1 MTASEFTERFDYD
14 PDNDLLGEGG
24 FGKIFK
30 AWDNVRNEFIALKM
44 SKVQSGMEEFS
55 LLSEYERVRHL
66 EHPNIARYM
75 DCQRIKLPG
84 IGTHDIALMKHYE
97 HGNLSQL
104 LSKHVL
110 TLAQKQKI
118 IDGLLEGIAYL
129 HKLKPLIIHSDL
141 KPSNIL
147 IVERR
152 GFFIPLITDFGI
164 SRQAKVE
171 DKSYVTNTVG
181 AGTYA
186 YAAPEQWEAKELR
199 PNADLWSFGIIA
211 IYVWFNGK
219 KLPFRSDDISIATE
233 SGRIEYMKRVVALD
247 FIPDL
252 KDLPENYRKMVDA
265 CLVVNPQVRVRNV
278 DDLHGRIKSAEVATA
293 STEEVTQILPKK
305 NKPLSPQHVSVEE
318 KTSILP
324 KQKTELPAPVA
335 PERKDPE
342 PEQLRSEPKSRRLIW
357 VAASVLLVAAI
368 GGGAAWYTH
377 PSLPEK
383 VTAVKKTE
391 TATVIPKDTVVKS
404 VAKVALPAPV
414 PEPTE
419 ARKEVVI
426 KKTPPV
432 EKWSERDEKSIYHV
446 VEELPRFPG
455 GTGEMNSWLRAN
467 LRTPEAAER
476 SFVSGVVRL
485 SFIVN
490 IDGTRQNIQ
499 VVKKLGYGCDEEAV
513 RLLKSM
519 PNWIPGRTSGKTV
532 RVQHTLGITFE

>member
-1 MTASEFTERFDYD
+1 MTASDFADRFDYD

-44 SKVQSGMEEFS
+44 SKVQTGMEEFS

-104 LSKHVL
+104 LGKHVL

-164 SRQAKVE
+164 SRQAKVD

-199 PNADLWSFGIIA
+199 PNADLWSFAIIA

-252 KDLPENYRKMVDA
+252 KELPENYRRMIDA
-265 CLVVNPQVRVRNV
+265 CLVVNPQARVRNV
-278 DDLHGRIKSAEVATA
+278 DELHARIKLAVVENATI
-293 STEEVTQILPKK
+293 EEATQILPKSK
-305 NKPLSPQHVSVEE
+305 KPVRSQLAAMDE
-318 KTSILP
+318 KTSIMP
-324 KQKTELPAPVA
+324 KEKVAAPIVPVDSVKPEIRPETAPPAP
-335 PERKDPE
+335 
-342 PEQLRSEPKSRRLIW
+342 KSNKIKW
-357 VAASVLLVAAI
+357 IAASMIAVGSI
-368 GGGAAWYTH
+368 GGGLAWYNSRPAT
-377 PSLPEK
+377 PQMPAPAAIIAEP
-383 VTAVKKTE
+383 VKPP
-391 TATVIPKDTVVKS
+391 VKDTVVMARPK
-404 VAKVALPAPV
+404 VTKVETPPEKPEPEKIKKAPAIEKAKVPDTKAV
-414 PEPTE
+414 
-419 ARKEVVI
+419 
-426 KKTPPV
+426 
-432 EKWSERDEKSIYHV
+432 YHV
-446 VEELPRFPG
+446 VEDLPRFPG
-455 GTGEMNSWLRAN
+455 GTGAMNAWLATH
-467 LRTPEAAER
+467 LKTPEAAER

-490 IDGTRQNIQ
+490 TDGTRQDIQ
-499 VVKKLGYGCDEEAV
+499 VVKKLGYGCDEEAI
-513 RLLKSM
+513 RLLKTM
-519 PNWIPGRTSGKTV
+519 PDWIPGRTSGRTV
-532 RVQHTLGITFE
+532 RVRHTIGITFE

>member
-1 MTASEFTERFDYD
+1 MTAAEFADRFDYD

-44 SKVQSGMEEFS
+44 SKVQPNMEEFS

-104 LSKHVL
+104 LSKHTL
-110 TLAQKQKI
+110 TQAQKQKI
-118 IDGLLEGIAYL
+118 IDGLLEGIGYL
-129 HKLKPLIIHSDL
+129 HKLRPLIIHSDL

-164 SRQAKVE
+164 SRQAKVD

-199 PNADLWSFGIIA
+199 PNADLWSFAIMA

-233 SGRIEYMKRVVALD
+233 SGRIEYMKRVIALD

-252 KDLPENYRKMVDA
+252 RELPDNYRRMIDA
-265 CLVVNPQVRVRNV
+265 CLVINPQTRVRSV
-278 DDLHGRIKSAEVATA
+278 DELYARIKSAVVEDAAV
-293 STEEVTQILPKK
+293 EEVTQILPKIPK
-305 NKPLSPQHVSVEE
+305 AVNPHLVAIDEQ
-318 KTSILP
+318 TSILP
-324 KQKTELPAPVA
+324 KEKVA
-335 PERKDPE
+335 VPDR
-342 PEQLRSEPKSRRLIW
+342 RYEPKKEEIRPEILPSKPKFSMIFW
-357 VAASVLLVAAI
+357 VAASVLALVSI
-368 GGGAAWYTH
+368 GGGIAWYTRQ
-377 PSLPEK
+377 PEPIEKAEPVASSKALVKPVVKDTVKTISPPPKEEVTPEKPMREKIKKEPMPEK
-383 VTAVKKTE
+383 V
-391 TATVIPKDTVVKS
+391 
-404 VAKVALPAPV
+404 
-414 PEPTE
+414 
-419 ARKEVVI
+419 KEV
-426 KKTPPV
+426 
-432 EKWSERDEKSIYHV
+432 DNKSIYHV

-455 GTGEMNSWLRAN
+455 GNSALNTWLATH

-476 SFVSGVVRL
+476 SFISGVVRL

-490 IDGTRQNIQ
+490 TDGTRQDVQ

-513 RLLKSM
+513 RLVKSM
-519 PNWIPGRTSGKTV
+519 PNWIPGRTSGRTV
-532 RVQHTLGITFE
+532 RVRHTMGITFE

>member
-1 MTASEFTERFDYD
+1 MTAAEFVDRFDYD

-44 SKVQSGMEEFS
+44 SKVQPAMEEFS

-104 LSKHVL
+104 LSKHTL
-110 TLAQKQKI
+110 TQAQKQKI
-118 IDGLLEGIAYL
+118 IDGLLEGIGYL
-129 HKLKPLIIHSDL
+129 HKLRPLIIHSDL

-164 SRQAKVE
+164 SRQAKVD

-199 PNADLWSFGIIA
+199 PNADLWSFAIIA

-219 KLPFRSDDISIATE
+219 RLPFRSDDISIATE
-233 SGRIEYMKRVVALD
+233 SGRIEYMKRVIALD

-252 KDLPENYRKMVDA
+252 KQLPENYRRMIDA
-265 CLVVNPQVRVRNV
+265 CLVVNPQARVRSV
-278 DDLHGRIKSAEVATA
+278 DELHAKIKADVLETKAV
-293 STEEVTQILPKK
+293 EEVTMVLPKTKPARVPLAVLDEKTEILPQDKAEPVIATAK
-305 NKPLSPQHVSVEE
+305 AEEPAAPIPVVVKP
-318 KTSILP
+318 
-324 KQKTELPAPVA
+324 
-335 PERKDPE
+335 
-342 PEQLRSEPKSRRLIW
+342 RSYKPFWI
-357 VAASVLLVAAI
+357 AASVVTVASLGGIGWYNYHPVETPKQAI
-368 GGGAAWYTH
+368 
-377 PSLPEK
+377 
-383 VTAVKKTE
+383 
-391 TATVIPKDTVVKS
+391 TVVKPDS
-404 VAKVALPAPV
+404 VKTILKDTTLAVPPKAAAPIAVVETKKVEV
-414 PEPTE
+414 K
-419 ARKEVVI
+419 KE
-426 KKTPPV
+426 PPV
-432 EKWSERDEKSIYHV
+432 VKKKETDERSVYHV
-446 VEELPRFPG
+446 VEESPRFPG
-455 GTGEMNSWLRAN
+455 GPSAMASWLSSN
-467 LRTPEAAER
+467 LKTPEAAER
-476 SFVSGVVRL
+476 SFISGVVRL

-490 IDGTRQNIQ
+490 VDGSRQDIQ
-499 VVKKLGYGCDEEAV
+499 VVRGLGYGCDDEAI
-513 RLLKSM
+513 RLVKNM
-519 PNWIPGRTSGKTV
+519 PKWIPGQTGGRSV
-532 RVQHTLGITFE
+532 RVRHTLAIPFE